1 LVAQQ
6 LQQHIN
12 RGNKRV
18 ARMTGRS
25 EPAEHELRAEMH
37 KRMYLLGSGPELR
50 VRSSASIAEGSNFS
64 KRYFRHSHQA
74 AKNTSRTNTT
84 SGISTPSTTNATT
97 SGNSTGPGVSTLDI
111 QAATNGGLTP
121 ANKPTANNTLGLDIE

>member
-1 LVAQQ
+1 MVQQ

-12 RGNKRV
+12 RGSKRV

-50 VRSSASIAEGSNFS
+50 VRSSSPSIAEGSNFS
-64 KRYFRHSHQA
+64 KRYFLHSHQA

-84 SGISTPSTTNATT
+84 NTPSTTNTTT
-97 SGNSTGPGVSTLDI
+97 SGTSTGPGVSTLDI

>member
-1 LVAQQ
+1 
-6 LQQHIN
+6 
-12 RGNKRV
+12 
-18 ARMTGRS
+18 MWTGRATHIS
-25 EPAEHELRAEMH
+25 LVV
-37 KRMYLLGSGPELR
+37 RMPPL
-50 VRSSASIAEGSNFS
+50 GSNFS

-84 SGISTPSTTNATT
+84 SGT
-97 SGNSTGPGVSTLDI
+97 STGPGVSTLDI